1 MTMLSPSFCRGIVLN
16 IALCALLIAGSV
28 TAQTA
33 PVVVIEQGKII
44 GMQEQGRMFFRGIP
58 YAKAPIG
65 ELRWQKPQGAPAFSG
80 EFTANQYG
88 PVCPQF
94 NEINSAEDCLTIN
107 IAAPASA
114 MAHDNAAKLPVLV
127 WIHGGGFVNGSG
139 NLKTTGTKLWN
150 DNGVI
155 VVSFNYRLGPLG
167 FFAHPLL
174 NSAHGANYGLLD
186 MVAALK
192 WVQTNIAAFGGDAQ
206 RVTIAG
212 MSAGAMAVQMLMT
225 SPLSKGLFWAAIAQ
239 SGYGTWPLPHS
250 THGAKSGQ
258 RAQDFAQQVLT
269 KVSSENAA
277 NLSTA
282 DLYKLSAEQWVQA
295 VSGFML
301 PIVDDYSLLDEP
313 GITFSQGKQ
322 HAVPY
327 VTGANSFDGSVFP
340 YSGLEEGAL
349 KQLMGS
355 QLTTLERLYA
365 LTGPTADTLGIA
377 QLFGDARYALA
388 AKITSEHMYKV
399 QQPAYRYWF
408 DYVRDGSPNAALG
421 ASHGAETGALFY
433 ETTHPAIVTMRQYW
447 LNFIKTSSP
456 NDTTLPHWPVVNSQ
470 QQAWLVIRQNISV
483 EPSIRVEKF
492 EALTAAYQQRIAL
505 H

>member
-1 MTMLSPSFCRGIVLN
+1 MTMLSSTFCRGSVLN
-16 IALCALLIAGSV
+16 IALCALLIAGSAM
-28 TAQTA
+28 AQTA

-44 GMQEQGRMFFRGIP
+44 GMHEQGRVFFRGIP
-58 YAKAPIG
+58 YAKAPVG
-65 ELRWQKPQGAPAFSG
+65 ELRWQKPQAAPAFSG
-80 EFTANQYG
+80 EFTASQYG
-88 PVCPQF
+88 PVCPQL

-114 MAHDNAAKLPVLV
+114 LADNNAAKLPVLV
-127 WIHGGGFVNGSG
+127 WIHGGGFVSGSG
-139 NLKTTGTKLWN
+139 NLKTAGSKLWN

-155 VVSFNYRLGPLG
+155 MVSFNYRLGPLG

-192 WVQTNIAAFGGDAQ
+192 WVQTNIAAFGGDTQ

-225 SPLSKGLFWAAIAQ
+225 SPLSNGLFWAAIAQ
-239 SGYGTWPLPHS
+239 SGYGTWPLPNS
-250 THGAKSGQ
+250 TRGAKSGQ
-258 RAQDFAQQVLT
+258 SAQDFAQQMLT
-269 KVSSENAA
+269 TLSAENAA
-277 NLSTA
+277 KLSAA
-282 DLYKLSAEQWVQA
+282 DLYKLSAEQWLQA

-301 PIVDDYSLLDEP
+301 PIVDDYSLIDEP
-313 GITFSQGKQ
+313 GIIFSQGKQ

-327 VTGANSFDGSVFP
+327 LTGANSFDGSVFP
-340 YSGLEEGAL
+340 YSGLDEGAL
-349 KQLMGS
+349 KQLMGE
-355 QLTTLERLYA
+355 QLAKLEHLYA
-365 LTGPTADTLGIA
+365 LESPTADKLGFA

-388 AKITSEHMYKV
+388 AKITSEQMYKV

-408 DYVRDGSPNAALG
+408 DYVREGSPNPALG

-433 ETTHPAIVTMRQYW
+433 ETAHPAIVTMRQYW
-447 LNFIKTSSP
+447 LNFIKTTSP
-456 NDTTLPHWPVVNSQ
+456 NDTNLAHWPVVNAQ

-483 EPSIRVEKF
+483 EPSIRSEKF
-492 EALTAAYQQRIAL
+492 KALTAVYQQRIAL
-505 H
+505 P